1 MWQSFVKSFPLA
13 PFPGFKICQVSMGAN
28 GVQWGTKAADDF
40 IKREVDIHEAAGW
53 QLVAIM
59 PSEGKERINL
69 RFADVN
75 IRQFSCQ
82 VTGKI
87 TGEMSEHEMLEKLSE
102 VGIINPQ
109 IINFR
114 VDN

>member
-13 PFPGFKICQVSMGAN
+13 PFPGFKITQLSMGAN
-28 GVQWGTKAADDF
+28 GVKWGEKSGDDF

-59 PSEGKERINL
+59 PSDGKERVNL

-75 IRQFSCQ
+75 IRQFSCH

-87 TGEMSEHEMLEKLSE
+87 TGEMSERELLEKLSE

-109 IINFR
+109 ISDFR
-114 VDN
+114 IDN